1 VKNLQVAKRSKT
13 SKHSKH
19 NKDKQTSTAKSTDKK
34 PIVKFDFDTFQS
46 TAEVPTGETLVNQ
59 IIGQERGVNIIKKA
73 ARQKRNVLL
82 IGTPGTGKS
91 MLAQAMAELMPVE
104 ELEDILVYQN
114 PGDENAPI
122 IKVVKAGEG
131 KKIIQENKFKHQM
144 LGGQGNIAT
153 MLIVMV
159 LAFILLFYGR
169 QQLGDVI
176 TAAMLIGLFVLTA
189 AIAFASQVGRNKL
202 IPGAGEQES
211 AKLLVD
217 NSGKKKAPFV
227 DGTGARAGALLG
239 DCRHDPLQSIL
250 GKEKVYFVKISSR
263 KAAKGKI
270 TRSVKLISFEKFWE
284 SLTKK
289 HPSRVEQ
296 HSNNYEAIVIPRNEK
311 IYTLGYQNGKVIA
324 SRIYSLNR
332 YFTEKET
339 IQLTAPSINLT
350 LTSDHKLITK
360 QGSTPARRTKV
371 GQQLITLAQ

>member
-13 SKHSKH
+13 SKHSTD
-19 NKDKQTSTAKSTDKK
+19 NKPTA
-34 PIVKFDFDTFQS
+34 KFDFDTFQS

-91 MLAQAMAELMPVE
+91 MLAQAMAELMPIQ

-114 PGDENAPI
+114 PDDENAPV

-131 KKIIQENKFKHQM
+131 KKIIQQNKFKQHM

-189 AIAFASQVGRNKL
+189 AIAFASQVGRNRL

-227 DGTGARAGALLG
+227 DATGARAGALLG
-239 DCRHDPLQSIL
+239 DIRHDPLQSIL
-250 GKEKVYFVKISSR
+250 GKEKVYFVKISSK
-263 KAAKGKI
+263 KAAKGKNI
-270 TRSVKLISFEKFWE
+270 SSNKLISFEKLWK
-284 SLTKK
+284 SLAKK
-289 HPSRVEQ
+289 YPTLVEQ
-296 HSNNYEAIVIPRNEK
+296 HPNNYEAIVIPRKETV
-311 IYTLGYQNGKVIA
+311 YTLGYKNGKVVA

-332 YFTEKET
+332 YFAEKET
-339 IQLTAPSINLT
+339 VQLTAPSINLT
-350 LTSDHKLITK
+350 LTSDHKLITP
-360 QGSTPARRTKV
+360 QGSKPARRTKA
-371 GQQLITLAQ
+371 GQQLITLFQ